1 MRSSFPCATSTWR
14 AACLRTRMTQWAP
27 MRVPA
32 WCSLEEGE
40 SQRGRTSGSEMVAF
54 GLYRTIHA
62 STVSLCETVTSSTL
76 TLETCKE
83 YIHAVLDQRAALAGV
98 KFLDEAN
105 ADEVWDVSVSTS
117 CKMHVYFRG
126 IRGIIRG
133 MLQLEETTLA
143 STAIDQYCANVTD
156 SCADF
161 AACKNGVFDN
171 LLVDPEL
178 AEISTKLT
186 ARELLSLEA
195 PRHSEYLHELW
206 GARRL
211 VSVMYFPSGPF
222 RVKIVPGLS
231 LTSFSKQVCH
241 GRSSSCVLSLPLLR
255 CAVWALHPCIGP
267 QDSETNASQ
276 TPRCSYASK
285 KHAAPSYRRW
295 VCS

>member
-1 MRSSFPCATSTWR
+1 
-14 AACLRTRMTQWAP
+14 
-27 MRVPA
+27 
-32 WCSLEEGE
+32 
-40 SQRGRTSGSEMVAF
+40 
-54 GLYRTIHA
+54 
-62 STVSLCETVTSSTL
+62 
-76 TLETCKE
+76 
-83 YIHAVLDQRAALAGV
+83 VLDQRAALAGV

-195 PRHSEYLHELW
+195 PRHSEYFYELW

-241 GRSSSCVLSLPLLR
+241 GRLSTLRLVALSSS
-255 CAVWALHPCIGP
+255 AVCRVGIHPCIGP